1 MSGARGLD
9 LTRLRERLGLSMHAM
24 AELMGLST
32 AYISRLENGWRRLTP
47 NVEKRAAI
55 VRTHLIAMRRE
66 IEALP

>member
-1 MSGARGLD
+1 
-9 LTRLRERLGLSMHAM
+9 MHAM